1 MPRAT
6 PPMSPHLEIYRW
18 YPTMV
23 MSIAHRVTGSALAV
37 GLLLITWWLVALA
50 SGPEAFATAQA
61 VLDSWFGGLVLF
73 LWTLVL
79 FYHLGNGVRHL
90 AWDAGYGYDLATAY
104 TSGYAVLAFAG
115 AATMLV
121 WLVVLIA

>member
-1 MPRAT
+1 
-6 PPMSPHLEIYRW
+6 
-18 YPTMV
+18 
-23 MSIAHRVTGSALAV
+23 
-37 GLLLITWWLVALA
+37 VALA